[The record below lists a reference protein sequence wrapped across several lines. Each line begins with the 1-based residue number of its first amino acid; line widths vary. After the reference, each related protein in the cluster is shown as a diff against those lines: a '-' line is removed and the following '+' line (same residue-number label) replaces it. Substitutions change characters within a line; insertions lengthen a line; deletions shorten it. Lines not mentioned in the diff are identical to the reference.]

1 MEVMHAQRLWTICGE
16 KKKEADAEKE
26 LKKEERYKQSFELE
40 KDKFQLE

>member
-1 MEVMHAQRLWTICGE
+1 MHRGFGPFVGE
-16 KKKEADAEKE
+16 KKKEANAEKE